1 MINIINLDVDY
12 PYISMIKKYKSQY
25 IIEGCGEHN
34 NFKIII
40 HTDNLFEEEI
50 IDIQKTAKNYR
61 PCVLSF
67 FDLYILYDI
76 SFTTSMEL
84 YRRFC

>member
-1 MINIINLDVDY
+1 MINLKVDY

-25 IIEGCGEHN
+25 IIEWCGEN
-34 NFKIII
+34 TNFKIII

-61 PCVLSF
+61 PCVLTF
-67 FDLYILYDI
+67 FDLHEFCDI
-76 SFTTSMEL
+76 SFKTSMEL

>member
-1 MINIINLDVDY
+1 MINLDVDY

-50 IDIQKTAKNYR
+50 IDIQKTAKNSYNGWLIIIQ
-61 PCVLSF
+61 VSF
-67 FDLYILYDI
+67 
-76 SFTTSMEL
+76 
-84 YRRFC
+84 

>member
-1 MINIINLDVDY
+1 MINLDVDY
-12 PYISMIKKYKSQY
+12 PYISMIKKHKSQY
-25 IIEGCGEHN
+25 IIEGCGEHT

-50 IDIQKTAKNYR
+50 IDIQKTPKNYR
-61 PCVLSF
+61 PCILSF
-67 FDLYILYDI
+67 FDLYQLYDI

>member
-1 MINIINLDVDY
+1 MINLKVDY
-12 PYISMIKKYKSQY
+12 PYISMIKKYNSQY

-50 IDIQKTAKNYR
+50 INIQKTQKNYR
-61 PCVLSF
+61 PSILSF
-67 FDLYILYDI
+67 FELYKYYDI
-76 SFTTSMEL
+76 SFNASMEL
-84 YRRFC
+84 YRKFC

>member
-50 IDIQKTAKNYR
+50 IDIQRCKKNYR
-61 PCVLSF
+61 PCVLTF
-67 FDLYILYDI
+67 FDLHEFCDI
-76 SFTTSMEL
+76 SFSTSMEL

>member
-1 MINIINLDVDY
+1 MINLKVDY

-50 IDIQKTAKNYR
+50 IDIQKTVKNYR
-61 PCVLSF
+61 PCVLTF
-67 FDLYILYDI
+67 FDLHKFCDI
-76 SFTTSMEL
+76 SFSTSMEL

>member
-1 MINIINLDVDY
+1 MINLKVDY
-12 PYISMIKKYKSQY
+12 PYISMIKKHKSQY
-25 IIEGCGEHN
+25 IIEGCGEYT

-50 IDIQKTAKNYR
+50 IDIQKTPKNYR
-61 PCVLSF
+61 PRILSF

-76 SFTTSMEL
+76 SFNASMEL
-84 YRRFC
+84 YRKFC

>member
-40 HTDNLFEEEI
+40 HYLFTFRTER
-50 IDIQKTAKNYR
+50 KA
-61 PCVLSF
+61 S
-67 FDLYILYDI
+67 
-76 SFTTSMEL
+76 
-84 YRRFC
+84 

>member
-1 MINIINLDVDY
+1 MINLKVDY

-25 IIEGCGEHN
+25 IIEGCGEHT

-40 HTDNLFEEEI
+40 YTDNLFEEEI
-50 IDIQKTAKNYR
+50 INIQRCKKNYR
-61 PCVLSF
+61 PRILSF
-67 FDLYILYDI
+67 FDLYILYDV

-84 YRRFC
+84 YRKFC